1 MQSVTL
7 TPVGVPQVPSLVV
20 RLYRT
25 RRGLRR
31 ASGIPEAIAAF
42 EVPRRRDGTTPVIL
56 LSEQDLTFDAIA
68 HEVQHLISW
77 AYGPDLGR
85 KFRRTSR
92 EWFVGDK
99 LGEAIAYAAGGI
111 MDAIV
116 SWLEDIGVPVVS
128 EGTEE

>member
-1 MQSVTL
+1 MQSVTI

-31 ASGIPEAIAAF
+31 ASGMPDAVASF
-42 EVPRRRDGTTPVIL
+42 EFPSRRDGTAPVIL
-56 LSEQDLTFDAIA
+56 LSEQDLSFNSIA
-68 HEVQHLISW
+68 HEVQHLINW

-92 EWFVGDK
+92 EWFIGDK
-99 LGEAIAYAAGGI
+99 LGEAIAYTAGGI
-111 MDAIV
+111 MDTIV